1 MTTYATL
8 KADIAGWLLRDDLTA
23 AIPSFIRLAE
33 AAIRRDLRIRHML
46 RTYTMTLTAQ
56 SMALPA
62 DFLEMER
69 ITLDSDTEWLL
80 EYQPPSVLYSS
91 AAYRDTGTPA
101 YYTIEGD
108 YLITA
113 PPPTDSPDALLSYYR
128 PYDALTDNAD
138 TNWLL
143 TNAYDVYLY
152 GSLAHASPYIK
163 EDERVGLWVQGY
175 NSAIS
180 ALKKRDK
187 QGTFGSGT
195 LSRRMTVESP

>member
-8 KADIAGWLLRDDLTA
+8 KSDIAGWLLRDDLTS
-23 AIPSFIRLAE
+23 AIPSFIRLCESAL
-33 AAIRRDLRIRHML
+33 RRDLRIRQML
-46 RTYTMTLTAQ
+46 KTYTMTLTDQ
-56 SMALPA
+56 SMALPS
-62 DFLEMER
+62 DFLDMER
-69 ITLDSDTEWLL
+69 ITLDSDSEWLL
-80 EYQPPSVLYSS
+80 TYQPPSVLYSS
-91 AAYRDTGTPA
+91 DAYRDTGTPA
-101 YYTIEGD
+101 YYTIEGN

-128 PYDALTDNAD
+128 GYDELSDDAD

-163 EDERVGLWVQGY
+163 EDERVQVWVAGY
-175 NSAIS
+175 SSAIA

-195 LSRRMTVESP
+195 LSRQMPGSAP